1 MAEPEDPT
9 MVHLAKVKVAF
20 WPTMLSLYFSSIPSP
35 KWLITALVQDSGNHH
50 HMHICLHGKWE
61 MVKLWRSSEE
71 IHGILKHAQISSFL
85 MSNLS
90 SVYVPRS
97 LCYLIAL
104 GKA

>member
-1 MAEPEDPT
+1 MH
-9 MVHLAKVKVAF
+9 V
-20 WPTMLSLYFSSIPSP
+20 SIPSP
-35 KWLITALVQDSGNHH
+35 NWLITALVQDSGNHH
-50 HMHICLHGKWE
+50 HKHICLLIKRE
-61 MVKLWRSSEE
+61 MVKLQRSCVE
-71 IHGILKHAQISSFL
+71 ILGIPKRAQISSVL